1 MALQP
6 VKREDVR
13 PAGETPP
20 PAEAAA
26 PSAAAPAKPDFRKR
40 ALPIAGA
47 VVGLAVLWFG
57 GNWLINGRFE
67 IATDNAHVRADITNV
82 AAKVQ
87 GYVQTVNVKD
97 NQPVKAGDILLTLE
111 AGDYQAR
118 VAQAKAD
125 LAQAQADA
133 AMAKSRIAAQDANVS
148 STRSRS
154 TAQHDQLA
162 EAEAAAAAA
171 EATASWKTSDLKR
184 LTELADKGWYPRAK
198 LDEAIAQEK
207 AAQAQ
212 AAAARATVTAQR
224 SQFSSSQS
232 TIRQAQQEFSASGA
246 SATSADARVAAAQAK
261 LEAAELDLGR
271 TQIRAPIDGIVGN
284 KVVAAGQL
292 LSPGQMA
299 MAVVPASKA
308 YVVANFK
315 ETQVQHMKPGQ
326 QAILTIDA
334 YPGLKVK
341 GHVESIAP
349 ATGSTFSL
357 IPQDTATGNF
367 TKIVQRVPV
376 RVQLD
381 ADDAL
386 LDILRPGLS
395 TNVSVDTKAAGA
407 KSAKDKH
414 S

>member
-1 MALQP
+1 MALQT
-6 VKREDVR
+6 VKLDNARADQ
-13 PAGETPP
+13 PGETTS
-20 PAEAAA
+20 PAADATTTTTIP
-26 PSAAAPAKPDFRKR
+26 PSAQPDLRKR
-40 ALPIAGA
+40 ALPVVGA
-47 VVGLAVLWFG
+47 VVVLAILWFAG
-57 GNWLINGRFE
+57 EWLVNGRFE
-67 IATDNAHVRADITNV
+67 ISTDNAHVRADITNV

-87 GYVQTVNVKD
+87 GYVQTVNVDD
-97 NQPVKAGDILLTLE
+97 NQPVKAGDVLLTLE

-118 VAQAKAD
+118 LAQAKAD

-133 AMAKSRIAAQDANVS
+133 AQAKSRIAAQDANVS

-162 EAEAAAAAA
+162 EAEAAASAA
-171 EATASWKTSDLKR
+171 EATASWKTSELKR
-184 LTELADKGWYPRAK
+184 LTTLADKGWYPRAR
-198 LDEAIAQEK
+198 LEEAEAQEK

-271 TQIRAPIDGIVGN
+271 TEIRAPIDGIVGN
-284 KVVAAGQL
+284 KVATPGQL
-292 LSPGQMA
+292 LSPGQIA
-299 MAVVPASKA
+299 MAIVPASKA

-315 ETQVQHMKPGQ
+315 ETQVQHMKRGQ
-326 QAILTIDA
+326 HVTLTIDA

-376 RVQLD
+376 RIAIDDQKALD
-381 ADDAL
+381 Q
-386 LDILRPGLS
+386 GLMRSGLAVVAKVS
-395 TNVSVDTKAAGA
+395 TKTA
-407 KSAKDKH
+407 KE
-414 S
+414 

>member
-1 MALQP
+1 MALET
-6 VKREDVR
+6 VKLDD
-13 PAGETPP
+13 PHPTPP
-20 PAEAAA
+20 GAPSETAPAEAAA
-26 PSAAAPAKPDFRKR
+26 APAPTKPNLRR
-40 ALPIAGA
+40 YALPIAAALAGGA
-47 VVGLAVLWFG
+47 ILWFG
-57 GNWLINGRFE
+57 GGWLIDGRFE

-87 GYVQTVNVKD
+87 GYVQSVNVDD
-97 NQPVKAGDILLTLE
+97 NQAVKAGDVLLTLE

-118 VAQAKAD
+118 LAQAKAD

-133 AMAKSRIAAQDANVS
+133 VQAKSHIGAQDAAVS

-171 EATASWKTSDLKR
+171 EATASWKTSDLQR
-184 LTELADKGWYPRAK
+184 LTELADKGWYPRAR
-198 LDEAIAQEK
+198 LEEAQAQEK

-232 TIRQAQQEFSASGA
+232 SIRQAQQEFSASGA

-271 TQIRAPIDGIVGN
+271 TEIRAPIDGVVGN
-284 KVVAAGQL
+284 KVVTAGQL
-292 LSPGQMA
+292 LSPGQIA

-315 ETQVQHMKPGQ
+315 ETQVQNMKRGQ
-326 QAILTIDA
+326 RVILTIDA
-334 YPGLKVK
+334 YPGLKVE

-376 RVQLD
+376 RIAIDDQQALD
-381 ADDAL
+381 Q
-386 LDILRPGLS
+386 GLMRS
-395 TNVSVDTKAAGA
+395 GLAVVAKVSTKAASPKA
-407 KSAKDKH
+407 VKE
-414 S
+414 

>member
-1 MALQP
+1 MALQT
-6 VKREDVR
+6 VKLENAQPGP
-13 PAGETPP
+13 PAGD
-20 PAEAAA
+20 A
-26 PSAAAPAKPDFRKR
+26 PSFTTAEPAATATPGKIDFRKR
-40 ALPIAGA
+40 ALPIAA
-47 VVGLAVLWFG
+47 VVVGVAVLWFG
-57 GNWLINGRFE
+57 GEWLVNGRFE
-67 IATDNAHVRADITNV
+67 ISTDNAHVRADITNV

-87 GYVQTVNVKD
+87 GYVQTVNVED

-111 AGDYQAR
+111 PADYQAR

-133 AMAKSRIAAQDANVS
+133 VQANSRIAAQDANVS

-154 TAQHDQLA
+154 SAQHDQLA

-171 EATASWKTSDLKR
+171 EATATWKTSDLKR
-184 LTELADKGWYPRAK
+184 LTELADKGWYPRAR
-198 LDEAIAQEK
+198 LEEAQAQEK

-212 AAAARATVTAQR
+212 AAAARATITAQR

-232 TIRQAQQEFSASGA
+232 NIRQAQQEFSASGA
-246 SATSADARVAAAQAK
+246 SAASATAKVAAAQAK
-261 LEAAELDLGR
+261 LEAAKLDLGR

-326 QAILTIDA
+326 HVTLTIDA

-341 GHVESIAP
+341 GHVESLAP

-376 RVQLD
+376 RIAIDDQKVLD
-381 ADDAL
+381 Q
-386 LDILRPGLS
+386 GLMRS
-395 TNVSVDTKAAGA
+395 GLAVVAKVSTKAAKG
-407 KSAKDKH
+407 
-414 S
+414 

>member
-1 MALQP
+1 MALKTVNRDDARLPPSGAVSDTQEAASGEASATP
-6 VKREDVR
+6 TLARPDVR
-13 PAGETPP
+13 RYAVPVI
-20 PAEAAA
+20 AA
-26 PSAAAPAKPDFRKR
+26 
-40 ALPIAGA
+40 LI
-47 VVGLAVLWFG
+47 GLLVIWFG
-57 GNWLINGRFE
+57 GQWLITGRFE

-87 GYVQTVNVKD
+87 GYVQSVNVDD
-97 NQPVKAGDILLTLE
+97 NQSVKAGDVLLTLE

-118 VAQAKAD
+118 LAQAKAN
-125 LAQAQADA
+125 LTQAQADA
-133 AMAKSRIAAQDANVS
+133 AQAKSRIGAQDAAVS

-184 LTELADKGWYPRAK
+184 LSELAEKGWYPRAR
-198 LDEAIAQEK
+198 LEEAQAQEK

-224 SQFSSSQS
+224 SQYSSSQS
-232 TIRQAQQEFSASGA
+232 SIRQAQQEFSASGA

-271 TQIRAPIDGIVGN
+271 TEIRAPIDGVIGN
-284 KVVAAGQL
+284 KVVTPGQL
-292 LSPGQMA
+292 LSPGQIA

-308 YVVANFK
+308 YVIANFK
-315 ETQVQHMKPGQ
+315 ETQVQNMKPGQ
-326 QAILTIDA
+326 RVTLTIDA

-376 RVQLD
+376 RIAIDDKKALD
-381 ADDAL
+381 Q
-386 LDILRPGLS
+386 GLMRSGLAVIAKVS
-395 TNVSVDTKAAGA
+395 TKVVKE
-407 KSAKDKH
+407 
-414 S
+414 